1 MDACHFLTGVVMRH
15 TGIFMHSHKLEQ
27 ASIMNIKLLGIDLA
41 KNVFQL
47 CAINQANKVLFNR
60 SVRRDKLITTIAQLP
75 LTIIAMESCS
85 SAHYWGRVIRDM
97 GHQVMLVPA
106 QHVKPFVRGNKNDAN
121 DALAICETAQRPGLH
136 TVPIK
141 TIAQQDIQLLH
152 RLRQRKV
159 QQSTAL
165 SNQIRS
171 LGSEYGVVFPAG
183 IKTLIADLPDALED
197 GSNALSPV
205 ARFALAEHLQ
215 QLVHTR
221 KCIKQW
227 QQRIEQLANENPAY
241 PLLQTL
247 PGFGPLNASA
257 YLAALGDGRQFQCGR
272 QVSAW
277 LGLVPHHQ
285 GSGGSVQ
292 LQGMTKNGDRYLRS
306 LLIHG
311 ARAAITRHAKHCE
324 PLNTWVQPL
333 IQRRGFNKAVVAL
346 ANKLA
351 RIGWVVLTTGNEFDL
366 QQAFKPAR

>member
-1 MDACHFLTGVVMRH
+1 
-15 TGIFMHSHKLEQ
+15 
-27 ASIMNIKLLGIDLA
+27 MNIKLLGIDLA

-60 SVRRDKLITTIAQLP
+60 SVRRDKLTTAIAQLP
-75 LTIIAMESCS
+75 ITTIAMESCS
-85 SAHYWGRVIRDM
+85 SAHYWGRVFNQM
-97 GHQVMLVPA
+97 GHQVHLIPA

-121 DALAICETAQRPGLH
+121 DALAICEAAQRPGLH
-136 TVPIK
+136 TVPVK
-141 TIAQQDIQLLH
+141 TLAQQDIQLLH
-152 RLRQRKV
+152 RLRQRQV
-159 QQSTAL
+159 QHSTAL
-165 SNQIRS
+165 ANQIRS
-171 LGSEYGVVFPAG
+171 LGSEYGVLFPSG
-183 IKTLIADLPDALED
+183 IKALISHLPEALED
-197 GSNALSPV
+197 GNHSLSPV

-215 QLVHTR
+215 QLIQTR
-221 KCIKQW
+221 QCIKQW
-227 QQRIEQLANENPAY
+227 QQRIEQLASQY
-241 PLLQTL
+241 PTFRLLQTL
-247 PGFGPLNASA
+247 PGFGPLSASA
-257 YLAALGDGRQFQCGR
+257 YLAAIGDGTQFRCGR

-277 LGLVPHHQ
+277 LGLVPRHQ

-351 RIGWVVLTTGNEFDL
+351 RIGWVMMTTGNEFDL